1 MPLGRQTAMI
11 WQEMFTHAH
20 NRHFCC
26 DQPDGLPATATGLVG
41 QFIDCCVV
49 YWKWCSAHCVTTV
62 FVWVTP
68 VFAFVSVMWMLYPRL
83 SFASHRKTPVSV

>member
-1 MPLGRQTAMI
+1 MGV
-11 WQEMFTHAH
+11 
-20 NRHFCC
+20 
-26 DQPDGLPATATGLVG
+26 LV
-41 QFIDCCVV
+41 CEV